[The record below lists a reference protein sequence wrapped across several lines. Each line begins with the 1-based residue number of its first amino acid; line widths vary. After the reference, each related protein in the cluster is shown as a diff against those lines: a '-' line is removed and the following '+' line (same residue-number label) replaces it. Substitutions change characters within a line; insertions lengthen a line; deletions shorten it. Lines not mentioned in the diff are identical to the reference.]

1 MKTLIALLAVVSVG
15 VFFLYFRKN
24 GFSKKKNDGT
34 NQSYISFM
42 QKLCDDEFVPTIGN
56 AGYYELDNNLIV
68 SSHLYTENEGLWN
81 GKEVVQVNVM
91 CASPIEEHSTF
102 LERLKKHLEEWRG
115 DATCTCQF
123 GKTDA
128 YFELDIRVPLDISV
142 LPSMSVSYEKI
153 IAFLADECGLSEVVR
168 YVKLQTLEDTY
179 YYEFVGMRL
188 NRLAVYFSADNVWSS
203 DMEDMHDTLAD
214 IDINDAGNSAAFIA
228 SEEFE
233 EAYKSVECDS

>member
-24 GFSKKKNDGT
+24 RFSKKKNDGT

-102 LERLKKHLEEWRG
+102 LERLKKHLEGWRG

-142 LPSMSVSYEKI
+142 LPSMSAFYKKV

-168 YVKLQTLEDTY
+168 YVKQQVEEDTY
-179 YYEFVGMRL
+179 FYKFVGMQL
-188 NRLAVYFSADNVWSS
+188 NLLAVYSSAENEWSS

-214 IDINDAGNSAAFIA
+214 IDIGDTEISSQFIA

-233 EAYKSVECDS
+233 EAYKRVK